1 MQVSIIIPT
10 LNEHGNIVR
19 LIERINLISAKNNLN
34 YEIIIVDD
42 NSTDGTIEDIKRL
55 QKNQDNI
62 KLIVREKPMGIGS
75 AHIVGYNLAQGDLII
90 SLDADLSHPPE
101 AIPEFIKKIDNK
113 YDLAVS
119 SRYMRGGVTDKNT
132 IHNLISKFGSF
143 YLSILFGIKIKDF
156 STGYRAIKKEIWEK
170 IKNYKYS
177 TKNNFL
183 IESVYFAYENGA
195 KITDVPIIFKERVF
209 GKSKTPVLRES
220 FKALILPFKLRLI
233 YGTKGKK

>member
-42 NSTDGTIEDIKRL
+42 NSTDGTIEDVKKL

-62 KLIVREKPMGIGS
+62 KSIVREKPMGIGS

-119 SRYMRGGVTDKNT
+119 SRYMRGG
-132 IHNLISKFGSF
+132 LQ
-143 YLSILFGIKIKDF
+143 IKTQF
-156 STGYRAIKKEIWEK
+156 
-170 IKNYKYS
+170 
-177 TKNNFL
+177 
-183 IESVYFAYENGA
+183 
-195 KITDVPIIFKERVF
+195 II
-209 GKSKTPVLRES
+209 
-220 FKALILPFKLRLI
+220 
-233 YGTKGKK
+233 